1 MNVMSIFDLARVNL
15 LSAQPL
21 CFAVGALAVALRGDL
36 KLPRQAFDTLAIY
49 LMLSIGLR
57 GGTELAEIRAA
68 SIAGPALVAFGLG
81 VAIPVWCFFGLRWR
95 GRLSVADAAS
105 LAAHYGSVSAV
116 TFAASLAYVEAIG
129 AKPESFMPALLTM
142 MEAPAIVVALVLA
155 RRSGAGHGGF
165 GAVLG
170 EVLGGKS
177 VLLLVGGLVIGS
189 AIGPVGYGK
198 IKPFFGDLFPGA
210 LCLFML
216 ELGSL
221 AASRLDDLRKT
232 GWFIVGFAT
241 FMPLLHGLIGVFLG
255 HEAGLSMGGATV
267 IGTLAASA
275 SYIAA
280 PAAIRVGLPQANL
293 ALSLAA
299 SLAVTFPFNL
309 VVGLPVYAGFARWLG
324 GN

>member
-1 MNVMSIFDLARVNL
+1 MSIFDLARANL

-21 CFAVGALAVALRGDL
+21 CFVLGALAVAFRGDL

-49 LMLSIGLR
+49 LMLAIGLR
-57 GGTELAEIRAA
+57 GGAELAELPAA
-68 SIAGPALVAFGLG
+68 SIAGPALAALGLG
-81 VAIPVWCFFGLRWR
+81 VAIPIWCFFGLRWR
-95 GRLSVADAAS
+95 GRLTVADAAS

-129 AKPESFMPALLTM
+129 AKTESFMPAVLAM

-155 RRSGAGHGGF
+155 RRNGAGHGSF
-165 GAVLG
+165 TAVLG
-170 EVLGGKS
+170 EVMGGKS
-177 VLLLVGGLVIGS
+177 ILLLVGGLIVGS
-189 AIGPVGYGK
+189 AIGPAGYGK

-221 AASRLDDLRKT
+221 AASRLEDIRKG

-241 FMPLLHGLIGVFLG
+241 LMPLLHGLIGVTLG
-255 HEAGLSMGGATV
+255 HAVGLSMGGATV
-267 IGTLAASA
+267 LGTLAASA

-309 VVGLPVYAGFARWLG
+309 VVGLPIYAGFARWFANG
-324 GN
+324 

>member
-1 MNVMSIFDLARVNL
+1 MLFFDLARANL

-21 CFAVGALAVALRGDL
+21 CFVLGALAVVLRGDL

-49 LMLSIGLR
+49 LMLAIGLR
-57 GGTELAEIRAA
+57 GGAELAELPAA
-68 SIAGPALVAFGLG
+68 SIAGPAMVALGLG
-81 VAIPVWCFFGLRWR
+81 VAIPIWCFAGLRWR
-95 GRLSVADAAS
+95 GRLTVADAAS

-129 AKPESFMPALLTM
+129 AKTESFMPALLAM

-155 RRSGAGHGGF
+155 RRNGAGHGGF
-165 GAVLG
+165 AAVLG

-177 VLLLVGGLVIGS
+177 VLLLVGGLIVGS

-221 AASRLDDLRKT
+221 AASRLEDIRKG

-241 FMPLLHGLIGVFLG
+241 LMPLLHGLIGVALG
-255 HEAGLSMGGATV
+255 HAAGLSMGGATV
-267 IGTLAASA
+267 LGTLAASA

-309 VVGLPVYAGFARWLG
+309 VVGLPIYAGFARWLG